1 MSKSTYIWEI
11 QYQKVIQPLCISI
24 LDALRANGDKSPK
37 AIDTTL
43 NKMVTR
49 FKIKNERVI
58 NLTRDNIVDNLALDI
73 MLDSLEKDIQD
84 IRVDLNL

>member
-1 MSKSTYIWEI
+1 MK
-11 QYQKVIQPLCISI
+11 K
-24 LDALRANGDKSPK
+24 
-37 AIDTTL
+37 
-43 NKMVTR
+43 